1 MNVTDES
8 PYCLRDGTGDSDGFY
23 RDLSRFADEVLAY
36 AKTAVMPIA
45 EKYRRYVALTG
56 LAETRKPE
64 EYAFELLTL
73 GVLWRTYGI
82 RALRQGALRGRL
94 IARLAETRPAG
105 GRWKPAADRLRGALA
120 ALWLA
125 PERDAAAAPPRRQP
139 HMCKLTLAHMDRLLL
154 WLAAAGEFRQ
164 EALRLPGWRSWWA
177 RRPAGEAQRQL
188 GACVAMAAWFEGAAE
203 AALGGYTAAVDGFRS
218 GQGRR
223 QRFREDA
230 VLRDRRRVEYHL
242 NLVGAEIMNRAFR
255 DDFHASPRKAVL
267 LPACMRAQP
276 GTLCRG
282 AGNRGSF
289 RCVNCRPDCRVNR
302 ISRLGDS
309 HSFEV
314 IVVPHESDAF
324 GSDTIA
330 KLVQGRYG
338 IVGVACPLNLM
349 AGGWRAKA
357 SGIPAQCV
365 ILDYSGCKNH
375 WTETGVSTDINLNQL
390 LTILNIETDSDKP
403 PSIAE

>member
-1 MNVTDES
+1 MNAMKES
-8 PYCLRDGTGDSDGFY
+8 PYCLRDGTGDSDRFY
-23 RDLSRFADEVLAY
+23 RDSSRLADEVLAY
-36 AKTAVMPIA
+36 AKTSVMPIA
-45 EKYRRYVALTG
+45 EEYRRYVAMMG
-56 LAETRKPE
+56 LEEPRKPE

-73 GVLWRTYGI
+73 GVLWRTYGL
-82 RALRQGALRGRL
+82 RALRQGPLRGRL
-94 IARLAETRPAG
+94 LARLAEARASA

-125 PERDAAAAPPRRQP
+125 PEREAAAAPPRRQP

-164 EALRLPGWRSWWA
+164 EALRLRGWRSFWA

-188 GACVAMAAWFEGAAE
+188 GACAAMAAWFESAA
-203 AALGGYTAAVDGFRS
+203 ATALGGCTAAVDSFRS
-218 GQGRR
+218 KRKPG

-255 DDFHASPRKAVL
+255 EDFHAASRKAVL

-276 GTLCRG
+276 DALCRG
-282 AGNRGSF
+282 AKGLGSF
-289 RCVNCRPDCRVNR
+289 RCVRCRPDCRVNH
-302 ISRLGDS
+302 ISRLGDRCG
-309 HSFEV
+309 FEV

-324 GSDTIA
+324 GSDTIHR
-330 KLVQGRYG
+330 LVEGRYG

-357 SGIPAQCV
+357 FGIPAQCV
-365 ILDYSGCKNH
+365 VLDYSGCRNH
-375 WTETGVSTDINLNQL
+375 WNETGVSTDLNLHQL
-390 LTILNIETDSDKP
+390 LTILGIESESDQP
-403 PSIAE
+403 TSSC